1 MSAPRSVQGVQG
13 CAGCCFPTQHTLSQR
28 IAAAVGLRVGCAGLS
43 GAQAYVHAINFEV
56 GAREQKKDYAIP
68 QKDYTPCTPY
78 THQCKRLIYIG
89 FSCVGFVLGWVF
101 SVLGSVFRGKG
112 R

>member
-13 CAGCCFPTQHTLSQR
+13 CAGFCFPTQHTLSQR
-28 IAAAVGLRVGCAGLS
+28 IPCAVGFRVGCAGLS
-43 GAQAYVHAINFEV
+43 GAQAYAHAFFFEV
-56 GAREQKKDYAIP
+56 GVLEQKKDYARS
-68 QKDYTPCTPY
+68 QKGYTPCTPY
-78 THQCKRLIYIG
+78 THQYKGLIYIG
-89 FSCVGFVLGWVF
+89 FSCVGFVLGWMF